1 MRESV
6 RGASRTLLLAALLA
20 PFLSAPAP
28 AARAEDRS
36 GFRVDARLGRL
47 VEETVRRASRRL
59 ADPGCAQLLLDFDD
73 LRTGRPL
80 AETLAAS
87 GRTPSTLFASLH
99 FYDGDR
105 MVQCRWRNTWAWV
118 AVGTDAVFV
127 CRSRFVNLAT
137 KNEKLAM
144 NILVHEALHTL
155 GLGENPPSS
164 EEITASVI
172 RRCGR

>member
-1 MRESV
+1 MREPV
-6 RGASRTLLLAALLA
+6 RGVSRAVALAALLA
-20 PFLSAPAP
+20 PFLAAPAP
-28 AARAEDRS
+28 AAGAEEGAD
-36 GFRVDARLGRL
+36 GFVDPRLGRL

-59 ADPGCAQLLLDFDD
+59 ADPGCAQLLFDFDD

-80 AETLAAS
+80 AETLALS
-87 GRTPSTLFASLH
+87 GRTPENLLGTLR

-105 MVQCRWRNTWAWV
+105 MVQCRWRSTWAWV

-127 CRSRFVNLAT
+127 CRSRFVTLAT

>member
-1 MRESV
+1 MREPV
-6 RGASRTLLLAALLA
+6 RGVSRAFLLAAFLA
-20 PFLSAPAP
+20 PCLSAPAP
-28 AARAEDRS
+28 TGLSQEGSDAH
-36 GFRVDARLGRL
+36 VDPRLGRL

-59 ADPGCAQLLLDFDD
+59 ADPGCAQLLFDFDD

-87 GRTPSTLFASLH
+87 GRSPGNLLGTLR
-99 FYDGDR
+99 FYDGDL
-105 MVQCRWRNTWAWV
+105 MVQCRWRDAWAWV

-127 CRSRFVNLAT
+127 CRSRFVKLAT

-164 EEITASVI
+164 EEITAAVV

>member
-1 MRESV
+1 MREALQGV
-6 RGASRTLLLAALLA
+6 PGAGLLAALLVPLLA
-20 PFLSAPAP
+20 IPAVAVH
-28 AARAEDRS
+28 AADGS
-36 GFRVDARLGRL
+36 DPHVDPRLGRL

-59 ADPGCAQLLLDFDD
+59 ADPGCAQLLFDFDD

-87 GRTPSTLFASLH
+87 GRTPENLLGTLR

-105 MVQCRWRNTWAWV
+105 MVQCRWRETWAWV
-118 AVGTDAVFV
+118 SVGTDAVFV
-127 CRSRFVNLAT
+127 CRSRFVKLAT

-164 EEITASVI
+164 EEITAAVV